1 MCCKQ
6 VQVLHCIMQAAEGGE
21 SVMVD
26 GFHVAQ
32 QLRKED
38 PEAFRTLA
46 SLRIDFTD
54 IGTDYCDFSLQ
65 SKKRIIE

>member
-1 MCCKQ
+1 
-6 VQVLHCIMQAAEGGE
+6 
-21 SVMVD
+21 MVD

-32 QLRKED
+32 KLRTED

-65 SKKRIIE
+65 AKKHIIE